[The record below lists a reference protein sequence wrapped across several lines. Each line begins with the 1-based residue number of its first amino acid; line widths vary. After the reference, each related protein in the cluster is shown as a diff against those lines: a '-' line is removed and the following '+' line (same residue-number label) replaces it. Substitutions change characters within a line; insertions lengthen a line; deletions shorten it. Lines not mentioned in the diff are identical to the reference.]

1 MCGCELALCHA
12 ANVMLLCR
20 LLKIMNGWNMNVVR
34 HWIPEMANLG
44 KIFLPGNGQRAG
56 AVDSSVVF
64 VLVLVSVLLFVLVL
78 V

>member
-1 MCGCELALCHA
+1 
-12 ANVMLLCR
+12 
-20 LLKIMNGWNMNVVR
+20 
-34 HWIPEMANLG
+34 MANLG